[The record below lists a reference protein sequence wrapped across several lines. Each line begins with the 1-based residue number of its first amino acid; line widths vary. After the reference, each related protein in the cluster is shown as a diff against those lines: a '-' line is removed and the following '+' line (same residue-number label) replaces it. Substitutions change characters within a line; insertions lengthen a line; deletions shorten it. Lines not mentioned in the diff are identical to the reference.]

1 MKCISELLMGLAGA
15 TLVVTSAVQQAE
27 ANSDNGQD
35 QSCEIVNVAYAA
47 TMNAARSSVTT
58 YAEQDDGSLVFIA
71 DLRTQSG
78 TNYLKDLTRK
88 QWIRYPQT
96 KWVPA
101 DRFGPKITDCV
112 FKGDESHL
120 GLAAK
125 HYSAIRHELPQ
136 VSKVDFWITRND
148 ARIVKMRIGPWGV
161 KLKSGLGL
169 IEIRKFDDEALP
181 PPL

>member
-15 TLVVTSAVQQAE
+15 TLVVISAVQPAE
-27 ANSDNGQD
+27 ANSDNGQG
-35 QSCEIVNVAYAA
+35 QSCEIVNLAYAA
-47 TMNAARSSVTT
+47 TMNATRSSVTV
-58 YAEQDDGSLVFIA
+58 YAEQDDGSLVFTA

-78 TNYLKDLTRK
+78 TNYLKDSTRK

-101 DRFGPKITDCV
+101 DQSGPKITDCV
-112 FKGDESHL
+112 FEGDESHL

-125 HYSAIRHELPQ
+125 HYSAIRHEVPQ
-136 VSKVDFWITRND
+136 VSKVDFWITHD
-148 ARIVKMRIGPWGV
+148 DGRIVKMRIGPWGV

-169 IEIRKFDDEALP
+169 VEIRKFDDEALT

>member
-15 TLVVTSAVQQAE
+15 TLVVISAVQPAE
-27 ANSDNGQD
+27 ANSDNSED
-35 QSCEIVNVAYAA
+35 PSCEIVNFAYAA
-47 TMNAARSSVTT
+47 TMNATRSSVTT
-58 YAEQDDGSLVFIA
+58 YAEQDDGSLVFTA
-71 DLRTQSG
+71 DLRTQLG
-78 TNYLKDLTRK
+78 TNYLQDPTRK

-120 GLAAK
+120 DLAAK
-125 HYSAIRHELPQ
+125 HYSAIRHEGPQ
-136 VSKVDFWITRND
+136 VSKVDFWITRD
-148 ARIVKMRIGPWGV
+148 DGRIVKMRIEPWGV
-161 KLKSGLGL
+161 KLKSGLGV
-169 IEIRKFDDEALP
+169 IEIRKFDDEALT